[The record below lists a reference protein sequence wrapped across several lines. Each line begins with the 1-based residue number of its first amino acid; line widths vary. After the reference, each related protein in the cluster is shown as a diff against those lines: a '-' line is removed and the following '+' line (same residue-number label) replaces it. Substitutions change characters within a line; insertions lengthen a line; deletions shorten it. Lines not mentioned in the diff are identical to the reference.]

1 MLKHIVKKNPRFKPA
16 HYLIFFGLATFV
28 VVWYLYDNPRLNTIR
43 VQLSQTHDINQLWSA
58 NLDLKNQNKSL
69 SEKILKLER
78 LANVDNATSIRLQNE
93 IKLLQDQVFNLRRE
107 LTFYQGIITASS
119 YSRGLNIQG
128 LHIETT
134 RKKGL
139 YKYKLVLT
147 NIGKSDK
154 VTEVSI
160 DMMVEGN
167 DKSGFRTLS
176 LNEIG
181 AGEEYNNRIKIKSF
195 GRIEGN
201 INVPDDF
208 EPLRV
213 MVNLKQHDGEKLR
226 LNRVFEWQIGEA

>member
-1 MLKHIVKKNPRFKPA
+1 MCIRDRA
-16 HYLIFFGLATFV
+16 IFV

-167 DKSGFRTLS
+167 DKSGFRALS

-181 AGEEYNNRIKIKSF
+181 DGEEYNNKIK
-195 GRIEGN
+195 R
-201 INVPDDF
+201 
-208 EPLRV
+208 
-213 MVNLKQHDGEKLR
+213 
-226 LNRVFEWQIGEA
+226 